1 VPSFPGNLVLV
12 TANKLE
18 TASQLETAVLPR
30 MRLQLLRASVPRVV
44 KEASVAE
51 MTPEVEMQAEI
62 NALVETRWKRTAN
75 VSGLSRRAS
84 ESPLP
89 KRKTPADASR
99 EIEIHAADANPNG
112 ARGMEIGVRRKIH
125 AAAARLR
132 APAENELAMAVRE
145 PPKAEASGANPHG
158 EMEEEMEEEMG
169 EAKGLGLPSA
179 QRPATTTAM
188 ILLISETSTT
198 IRRSGTRT
206 LPLGSKR
213 LVRLSM
219 ET

>member
-1 VPSFPGNLVLV
+1 M
-12 TANKLE
+12 TAALFRIRLE
-18 TASQLETAVLPR
+18 
-30 MRLQLLRASVPRVV
+30 LLRAIAPRVV
-44 KEASVAE
+44 IEARVAE

-62 NALVETRWKRTAN
+62 NALVETKRRRTSNAN
-75 VSGLSRRAS
+75 CLSRQAS

-89 KRKTPADASR
+89 KRKTPADASP
-99 EIEIHAADANPNG
+99 EIEIVAADANPNG
-112 ARGMEIGVRRKIH
+112 ARGMEIGVRQKIH

-158 EMEEEMEEEMG
+158 EMEEEMEEEKG